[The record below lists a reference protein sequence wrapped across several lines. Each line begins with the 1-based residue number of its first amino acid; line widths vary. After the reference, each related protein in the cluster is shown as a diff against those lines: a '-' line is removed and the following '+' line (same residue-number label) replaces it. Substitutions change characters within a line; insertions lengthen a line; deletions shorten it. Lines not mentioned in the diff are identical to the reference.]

1 MVCLRNLLKKE
12 RKRNTVI
19 SDRVTFKL
27 RADPNPVEAKGVI
40 VPYVAQYTFW
50 EVTPNPDN

>member
-40 VPYVAQYTFW
+40 VPYVAQYTF
-50 EVTPNPDN
+50 